1 MKLDEKWIRAHLPED
16 CRDEPIDCFG
26 GLYLDGLKVM
36 SKGERGD
43 PDTIRYEAKDEED
56 LKWWQL
62 DTICRFV
69 GKADKTKIWRWYRDY
84 ANSKLGQFCYI
95 EHRHYDYN
103 AIEDARLPGF
113 ERYLRNL
120 KYAFPADYFRKKVE
134 EYTGLM
140 NRWFLVPHWGYDFEK
155 LCFIEIS
162 DSREYSSDFDKSEEI
177 KPDRIIRVVD

>member
-1 MKLDEKWIRAHLPED
+1 MELDEKWIRAHLPED
-16 CRDEPIDCFG
+16 CKNEPIDWFG

-36 SKGERGD
+36 SEGERGD
-43 PDTIRYEAKDEED
+43 PDKIHYEAKDEED

-62 DTICRFV
+62 NVICGFV
-69 GKADKTKIWRWYRDY
+69 GKADKSRTWRWYRDY
-84 ANSKLGQFCYI
+84 ANSKIGQFCYI
-95 EHRHYDYN
+95 EHRHYDYD

-120 KYAFPADYFRKKVE
+120 KYAFPEDFFRKKVE

-140 NRWFLVPHWGYDFEK
+140 NRWFLIPHWGYDFEK

-162 DSREYSSDFDKSEEI
+162 NSREYSSDFDKSEAI
-177 KPDRIIRVVD
+177 KPDNIIRVVD

>member
-1 MKLDEKWIRAHLPED
+1 MELDEKWIRDHLPED
-16 CRDEPIDCFG
+16 CKDEPIDWFS

-36 SKGERGD
+36 SEGERGD
-43 PDTIRYEAKDEED
+43 PDTVCYEAKDEED

-62 DTICRFV
+62 NVICGFV
-69 GKADKTKIWRWYRDY
+69 GKADKSKTWRWYRDF
-84 ANSKLGQFCYI
+84 AGHGFI
-95 EHRHYDYN
+95 EHRHYDYD

-120 KYAFPADYFRKKVE
+120 KHAFPEEYFRKQVE
-134 EYTGLM
+134 KYTGLM

-162 DSREYSSDFDKSEEI
+162 HSREYCSDFDKSNAVR
-177 KPDRIIRVVD
+177 PDNISQVVD

>member
-1 MKLDEKWIRAHLPED
+1 MELDEKWIRDHLPED
-16 CRDEPIDCFG
+16 CKDEPIDWFS

-36 SKGERGD
+36 SEGERGD
-43 PDTIRYEAKDEED
+43 PDTVRYEAKDEED

-62 DTICRFV
+62 NVICGFV
-69 GKADKTKIWRWYRDY
+69 GKADKSKTWRWYRDF
-84 ANSKLGQFCYI
+84 AGHGFI
-95 EHRHYDYN
+95 EHRHYDYD

-120 KYAFPADYFRKKVE
+120 KHAFPEEYFRKQVE
-134 EYTGLM
+134 KYTGLM

-162 DSREYSSDFDKSEEI
+162 HSREYCSDFDKSNAVR
-177 KPDRIIRVVD
+177 PDIITQVVD